1 MRLRP
6 RAFFGLRA
14 RALYAI
20 GVRTERG
27 DLTIAEAV
35 RSLRLSP
42 RRGYIAAAVVFALAT
57 AIAYLAMPAVREAL
71 FVCYFPAIVL
81 GTLLGGGYAGLM
93 IAVGGGL
100 SIWFWLY
107 PVSSAQDALALMLYV
122 DAAVVLLWALDML
135 NRAFDLLLAER
146 DTARLLL
153 RENQHRTANN
163 LMFIAAFLRAQRSE
177 VRGNAHR
184 AIATI
189 DQAVHRLDTVSALY
203 RQLANPVQEGDSVP
217 HLFRQVCDALIE
229 AAGARNVTVSMEIDP
244 VELEIEQVMLLSLL
258 LAEIVTNA
266 LKYAFEGKRNGLILI
281 LLSEGEREHIFEVRD
296 DGPGILQLPHA
307 GQSGTGHRIVEML
320 VAQLGGR
327 LTLTNEG
334 GLCTRL
340 TFPRR

>member
-1 MRLRP
+1 MRLPPRP
-6 RAFFGLRA
+6 FFGPATRA
-14 RALYAI
+14 PHAT
-20 GVRTERG
+20 GVRMERG
-27 DLTIAEAV
+27 DLTIAEAA
-35 RSLRLSP
+35 RSLRLS
-42 RRGYIAAAVVFALAT
+42 RGHGYIAAIVIYGLAT

-100 SIWFWLY
+100 SIGYWLY
-107 PVSSAQDALALMLYV
+107 PVESAEEALALMLYV
-122 DAAVVLLWALDML
+122 DAAVLLLWALDML
-135 NRAFDLLLAER
+135 NRAFDRLLAER
-146 DTARLLL
+146 DSARLLL

-163 LMFIAAFLRAQRSE
+163 LMFIAAFLRMQRRE
-177 VRGNAHR
+177 LQGDGGR
-184 AIATI
+184 AIAAI

-203 RQLANPVQEGDSVP
+203 RQLASPIQDGDSVP

-229 AAGARNVTVSMEIDP
+229 AAGLRNVTVSMEIDP
-244 VELEIEQVMLLSLL
+244 VELEVEQVMLLSLL

-266 LKYAFEGKRNGLILI
+266 LKYAFNGKGNGLLII
-281 LLSEGEREHIFEVRD
+281 LLTEGEREHVFEVRD
-296 DGPGILQLPHA
+296 DGPGIIQLPVEPT
-307 GQSGTGHRIVEML
+307 GTGRRILEML